1 MDKKLIGVLV
11 IVALVLAGLG
21 AYTYI
26 NMNTASFGK
35 STVAI
40 PNGFSVKESNNTN
53 GIVLG
58 NKNTTQYI
66 NENNNKSIDDVFN
79 DYKNKYKNDEV
90 IQKQFNVGNASVDS
104 ITLKQDN
111 KTVHTNYYYQKN
123 GIIYHVFVTG
133 KKNETAFG
141 TIVNSTKKSII

>member
-58 NKNTTQYI
+58 NKNTT
-66 NENNNKSIDDVFN
+66 
-79 DYKNKYKNDEV
+79 
-90 IQKQFNVGNASVDS
+90 
-104 ITLKQDN
+104 
-111 KTVHTNYYYQKN
+111 
-123 GIIYHVFVTG
+123 
-133 KKNETAFG
+133 
-141 TIVNSTKKSII
+141 